1 MNFEKAIRNKF
12 RFPSAK
18 GELSVEQLWDL
29 PLLVKTQGIDLNS
42 VAVALNNELKTLG
55 EESFVE
61 TGSNPKRALVSDK
74 LDIVKY
80 IISVKQEEKNVA
92 EKRLQTSQQISDLE
106 NLLHNKKKDA
116 LQSLSEA
123 EIEAK
128 LAALRGS

>member
-61 TGSNPKRALVSDK
+61 TGSNPKRTLVADK

-80 IISVKQEEKNVA
+80 IIGVKQREKDAA
-92 EKRLQTSQQISDLE
+92 EKRLQTNQQIADLE
-106 NLLHNKKKDA
+106 NLLHSKKKDA
-116 LQSLSEA
+116 LQNLSEA

-128 LAALRGS
+128 LAALRGQ

>member
-80 IISVKQEEKNVA
+80 IIGVRQREKDAA
-92 EKRLQTSQQISDLE
+92 EKRLQTTQQIADLE
-106 NLLHNKKKDA
+106 NLLHSKKKDA

>member
-80 IISVKQEEKNVA
+80 IIGVKQREKDAA
-92 EKRLQTSQQISDLE
+92 EKRQQTSQQIADLE

-116 LQSLSEA
+116 LQNLSEA

>member
-18 GELSVEQLWDL
+18 GELTVEQLWDL
-29 PLLVKTQGIDLNS
+29 PLLVKTQGVDLNS
-42 VAVALNNELKTLG
+42 VAVTLNNELKALG

-61 TGSNPKRALVSDK
+61 TGNDPKRTLVADK

-80 IISVKQEEKNVA
+80 IIGVKQREKLAA
-92 EKRLQTSQQISDLE
+92 EKRVQTNQQITELE
-106 NLLHNKKKDA
+106 NLLQGKKKDA
-116 LQSLSEA
+116 LQNLSEA

-128 LAALRGS
+128 LAALRGQ

>member
-92 EKRLQTSQQISDLE
+92 EKRLQTSQQIADLE